1 MDLVLIVASETLL
14 GVMNQLVLS
23 ITRDHLLAIQ
33 ALHSVHREAVSGMVH
48 LSEEADQREEVP
60 QTAVLYSE
68 DTDR

>member
-23 ITRDHLLAIQ
+23 IPRVHLLAIQ
-33 ALHSVHREAVSGMVH
+33 ALHSVHHEAVSEMAH
-48 LSEEADQREEVP
+48 LSEEADQRVEVP
-60 QTAVLYSE
+60 QTAVLSSE